1 MDPLQKALGDISS
14 IRRQVART
22 TEFRGY
28 GPATLAATGALA
40 LGAAAIQAIWLPN
53 PESHLSE
60 YLRIWT
66 TVALVCAALAGAQMF
81 TRTRRMHSS
90 LSNEMIRMALEQF
103 LPSVVAGALITIVIV
118 RSAPASAWML
128 PGIWQIIFSLGIL
141 ASCRF
146 LPRWM
151 VVPGLWYL
159 LSGLG
164 GLSLG
169 DSRALSPWAMGV
181 PFTVGQLMV
190 ASVLFFGAQEADD
203 ET

>member
-53 PESHLSE
+53 PESHLSV

-118 RSAPASAWML
+118 RSAPASAWVL